1 MSRRSKSASR
11 QMVECLQDQ
20 LVEYFEENVF
30 DDCDYAD
37 LTGSDL
43 LEAFVGAFREIES
56 EMQKKLN
63 PVQFMLEKLDP
74 EKD

>member
-63 PVQFMLEKLDP
+63 PVQFMLKKLDP